1 MVIYLLIYHEYS
13 RFNFYSKVNI
23 QEDYVKSE
31 RLGELFIIF
40 LSFFEG
46 WFPIVTMIILQTMT
60 PVFAYSFTLMF
71 VIMLFL
77 TIVLLKKKASE
88 FFYWSAWPDLL
99 LSSFF
104 ITLMFVCLFSGLV
117 YTTVSNMAV
126 LIFLQVLF
134 SFLYFNVL
142 GNEPFSRVH
151 LLGAVLMTCGALII
165 LFPKQ
170 LHLNIGD
177 LLILLAA
184 AIAPIANLF
193 QKRALKLVSSET
205 ILAFRSIIALPV
217 LLFMACALEPEP
229 DREMIMI
236 ALPWLAINGLLL
248 MGLSKIFWLESIHR
262 ISITKASAMAA
273 FVPVFTLLFAY
284 LTLNEIPQITQII
297 GIVPILIGGLLITRN
312 KQN

>member
-1 MVIYLLIYHEYS
+1 M
-13 RFNFYSKVNI
+13 KP
-23 QEDYVKSE
+23 E
-31 RLGELFIIF
+31 RLGELFMIA

-46 WFPIVTMIILQTMT
+46 WFPIVTIMVLQTMT
-60 PVFAYSFTLMF
+60 PIFAYSFTLMF

-77 TIVLLKKKASE
+77 TIILLENKVGE
-88 FFYWSAWPDLL
+88 FFCWSAWADLL

-104 ITLMFVCLFSGLV
+104 ITLMSICLFTGLV

-126 LIFLQVLF
+126 LFFLQVLF
-134 SFLYFNVL
+134 SFLYFNIL
-142 GNEPFSRVH
+142 GNEPFSKVH
-151 LLGAVLMTCGALII
+151 LLGAALMTCGALII
-165 LFPKQ
+165 LFPEQ
-170 LHLNIGD
+170 LHLNLGD
-177 LLILLAA
+177 LLILIAS

-193 QKRALKLVSSET
+193 QKRALKQVSSEI

-217 LLFMACALEPEP
+217 ILFMAFILEPEP

-284 LTLNEIPQITQII
+284 LALNEVPGITQII
-297 GIVPILIGGLLITRN
+297 GIFPVLIGGLLITRN
-312 KQN
+312 KQNQSSS